1 MSGVARKLRTD
12 DEQER
17 FRLALVPV
25 DQAFWESE
33 QKYGVGRLERLV
45 SSSTLAAYRRGW
57 TRYRQAVEASDG
69 AEVEIV
75 GPLMIAALAF
85 MDREATQAGHP
96 PLAPDTWEAPLGD
109 GRTLVVVRSNAEAA
123 AVLRGAKG
131 GSWETTLPP
140 DLAVTVRNQH
150 EGRAL
155 VVITMAEIVGLLKR
169 AEREV
174 NVGTTWEGDAAPS
187 GRVMGEG
194 AAADLAR
201 SGYPLPVPI
210 GADVSVPLPF

>member
-1 MSGVARKLRTD
+1 MYD
-12 DEQER
+12 DER

-25 DQAFWESE
+25 DQAFWASE
-33 QKYGVGRLERLV
+33 QKWGVGRLERLV

-57 TRYRQAVEASDG
+57 TRYRQATEASDG
-69 AEVEIV
+69 AELEIV

-85 MDREATQAGHP
+85 MDKEATEAGHP
-96 PLAPDTWEAPLGD
+96 HLAPDTWEAAMGD
-109 GRTLVVVRSNAEAA
+109 GRTLVVVRSNAEAS

-131 GSWETTLPP
+131 GSWETTIPP
-140 DLAVTVRNQH
+140 DLAVTVRSQH

-169 AEREV
+169 AEQEV
-174 NVGTTWEGDAAPS
+174 AVGTAWEGDPAPS

-201 SGYPLPVPI
+201 DGYPLPIPI
-210 GADVSVPLPF
+210 GADVSASLPF

>member
-1 MSGVARKLRTD
+1 MYDT
-12 DEQER
+12 ER
-17 FRLALVPV
+17 FRLSLVPV
-25 DQAFWESE
+25 DQAFWASE
-33 QKYGVGRLERLV
+33 QRWGVGRLERLV
-45 SSSTLAAYRRGW
+45 SAPTLAAYRRGW
-57 TRYRQAVEASDG
+57 TRYRAAIESSDG

-75 GPLMIAALAF
+75 GPMMIAALAF
-85 MDREATQAGHP
+85 MDKEATEAGHAH
-96 PLAPDTWEAPLGD
+96 LAPDTWEAPLGD
-109 GRTLVVVRSNAEAA
+109 GRTLVVVRSNAEAS

-131 GSWETTLPP
+131 GSWETTIPP
-140 DLAVTVRNQH
+140 DLAVTVRSQH

-155 VVITMAEIVGLLKR
+155 VVITMAEIVGLLKQ
-169 AEREV
+169 AEN

>member
-1 MSGVARKLRTD
+1 MD
-12 DEQER
+12 DER
-17 FRLALVPV
+17 FRLALAPV
-25 DQAFWESE
+25 DEAFWASE
-33 QKYGVGRLERLV
+33 QKWGVGRLERLV
-45 SSSTLAAYRRGW
+45 GSGTLAAYRRGW
-57 TRYRQAVEASDG
+57 TRYRAAIESSDG

-85 MDREATQAGHP
+85 MDKEATEAGHP
-96 PLAPDTWEAPLGD
+96 HLAPDTWEAAMGD
-109 GRTLVVVRSNAEAA
+109 GRTLVVVRSNAEAS

-131 GSWETTLPP
+131 GSWETTIPP

-150 EGRAL
+150 DGRAL

-169 AEREV
+169 AEHEV
-174 NVGTTWEGDAAPS
+174 AGTAWEGDAAPS

-210 GADVSVPLPF
+210 GADVSAPLPF